1 MGCGLESQERMY
13 EASWEHS
20 IAVGKEQH
28 GNLEVNLAF
37 LEAVDLLQ
45 PGMDVLEVG
54 CGIGTVVEALRQKGC
69 RAQGTDISAKAVAYG
84 REKYPGIELAAE
96 PAEQMS
102 WADGSFDVVVSF
114 DVVEHLVE
122 VEMHLAEVR
131 RVLREGGYYLVGTPN
146 KYCSGF
152 FDTLRKRGFSW
163 KQSHPSLQSW
173 RGLRRR
179 MERCGFDCRFVKMNP
194 VSEFTLAKLKRY
206 RFLSWLVQRV
216 NVAKLPL
223 GWQSYFYLVGL
234 KKA

>member
-1 MGCGLESQERMY
+1 MGCGRDSQERMY

-20 IAVGKEQH
+20 IASGKEQH

-37 LEAVDLLQ
+37 LAAVDLVK

-54 CGIGTVVEALRQKGC
+54 CGIGTVVEALRRKGC
-69 RAQGTDISAKAVAYG
+69 RAKGTDISAQAVAYG

-96 PAEQMS
+96 AAEKMS

-114 DVVEHLVE
+114 DVVEHLMEVE
-122 VEMHLAEVR
+122 VHLEEVR
-131 RVLREGGYYLVGTPN
+131 RVLRAGGYYLVGTPN
-146 KYCSGF
+146 KYCSAF
-152 FDTLRKRGFSW
+152 FDTLRLRNFSW
-163 KQSHPSLQSW
+163 RQSHPSLQSW

-179 MERCGFDCRFVKMNP
+179 MERCGFSCRFVKMNP
-194 VSEFTLAKLKRY
+194 VSEFTLAKLR
-206 RFLSWLVQRV
+206 RFGFLPWLVQRV

-223 GWQSYFYLVGL
+223 GWQSYLYAVGK